1 MTGEAVEAMPEEG
14 VTVEWAA
21 GAAEAEAAAAIKVK
35 YVKFI

>member
-21 GAAEAEAAAAIKVK
+21 EAAAAAATREE
-35 YVKFI
+35 YVILIHS